1 MFDKADKFT
10 VNLILIKLCMYDVC
24 DKNQENQVNLIGSS
38 VNMHVSEIFKEKGR
52 FVMEESKDFFIKSM
66 VS

>member
-1 MFDKADKFT
+1 
-10 VNLILIKLCMYDVC
+10 MYDVC